1 MVTTK
6 YMTQG
11 FLPEGYKVPKS
22 AGGSYTKLQDGANRM
37 RILSAP
43 VMGWLYWNT
52 AGKPVR
58 SREAFAELPADVR
71 YKEDKK
77 SGEMKPERPKHFWA
91 LVVWNYNDKALQVW
105 EVTQGTI
112 QSQLTDLIGN
122 SDWGDPR
129 DYDITVN
136 RKGEG
141 FDTEYNVL
149 PGKTMP
155 VNPIVKTDFEK
166 KNINLE
172 VLFDG
177 GNPFEAS
184 EVRSYDSIPEEEI
197 DGRPD
202 ETTDL

>member
-1 MVTTK
+1 MSSDA
-6 YMTQG
+6 

-22 AGGSYTKLQDGANRM
+22 AGGNYTKLADGANKL

-58 SREAFAELPADVR
+58 SREAFAQLPSDVR

-77 SGEMKPERPKHFWA
+77 TGESKPERPKHFWA
-91 LVVWNYNDKALQVW
+91 VVVYSYADKALQIW
-105 EVTQGTI
+105 EITQGTV

-129 DYDITVN
+129 QYDITVN

-141 FDTEYNVL
+141 FDTEYNIQPSPAKPLNEEVAAL
-149 PGKTMP
+149 YAGS
-155 VNPIVKTDFEK
+155 
-166 KNINLE
+166 NIALD
-172 VLFDG
+172 VMFSG
-177 GNPFEAS
+177 GNPFEG
-184 EVRSYDSIPEEEI
+184 VRSDEEVAAAA
-197 DGRPD
+197 GAN
-202 ETTDL
+202 